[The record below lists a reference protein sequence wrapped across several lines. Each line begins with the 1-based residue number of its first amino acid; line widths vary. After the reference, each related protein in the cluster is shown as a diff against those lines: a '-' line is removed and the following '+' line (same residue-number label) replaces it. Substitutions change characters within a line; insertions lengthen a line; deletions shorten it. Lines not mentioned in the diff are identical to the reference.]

1 MQSSSSHSRGGHGS
15 GGGGSGGGG
24 GSAHP
29 AVPPGMGL
37 ERGHGHGHGHGAYAP
52 GGAPAGPRP
61 PAPDQLEAPT
71 GVHGGGYPASSA
83 GGHPGGPP
91 HGYSGAHPGYQ
102 PGPEAY
108 GAAGYPAGYGHA
120 PQGYSAPP
128 GYAPYPSSY
137 GQAGYGDGHH
147 DGGVPSSA
155 AEYSEAYG
163 AGGGSGGGYGGAP
176 EGTEFTQQQQAQ
188 FARSFGY
195 SGPSGPY
202 RPAFATVPSGPG
214 YDRPWARAPA
224 APAVSIVPQHAEQID
239 VPRDL
244 VDWVTSGGWAELEEQ
259 LTTSLSDRLHIEGA
273 TLSLSSHRPGAA
285 IITVSV
291 PGHLA
296 VALRAFIPLAHAIL
310 GHQQHRIRE
319 EQETRRLRED
329 YEAAMREQELGLRA
343 EFTVPTEVLGLVIGK
358 QGANINRVRT
368 ETGVDRIV
376 TEDDGTVRVRGPS
389 REHVALAR
397 SLLEFTVEDLHISP
411 QQAARLRDRE
421 EGLDRVRRDTGVVR
435 LELAKNVLRPMDG
448 AKAETEPGSARGPAV
463 RVTGLKSAVVGCIAL
478 LTEEMRFEEEAA
490 LRRSQQRKQQRELE
504 SIDRAY
510 GDLAPARR
518 GGKDRRGGALFALI
532 GDSTPPL
539 LKASWRLW
547 ATAALQAPWFA
558 LQLRTLARTQGRPA
572 VCTYARSVIGLCGI
586 GVFLAV
592 HFGAWVWSIDN
603 TSLTHSLL
611 FVTAHPVL
619 IIAAAWAQWAAS
631 RALLACGCM
640 GMLSRGPARFPAP
653 VELEMAAAQ
662 PSNLEKM
669 AAAAEAI
676 REAQSATD
684 TKVTEEVA
692 ANGAALEAETAAAG
706 DAVAPLAPAH
716 ALLPRRPT
724 WLETLGTGVGAAGA
738 VLMVVLVA
746 GQESNVTLAG
756 DMVALLGAAAMAVYL
771 SAGRHYRA
779 ELKLPLFLYAA
790 PVTLFAAISLS
801 AASLAIEGPSHGV
814 ALSTGP
820 ARLTLFG
827 WLVDGRLALLVCA
840 LGLVSGILGH
850 TLANLSLARLPS
862 LVVSVSLLLEPV
874 VGSLIGYAAG
884 VQAVPHAWTFVGG
897 AVLLVGAGMVT
908 VGGKRDSAPHDP
920 APAQQSHPA
929 EIELSV

>member
-1 MQSSSSHSRGGHGS
+1 MQSSSSHPRGGHGS

-435 LELAKNVLRPMDG
+435 LELVKNVLRPMDG

-518 GGKDRRGGALFALI
+518 GGKDRR
-532 GDSTPPL
+532 
-539 LKASWRLW
+539 
-547 ATAALQAPWFA
+547 
-558 LQLRTLARTQGRPA
+558 
-572 VCTYARSVIGLCGI
+572 
-586 GVFLAV
+586 
-592 HFGAWVWSIDN
+592 
-603 TSLTHSLL
+603 
-611 FVTAHPVL
+611 
-619 IIAAAWAQWAAS
+619 
-631 RALLACGCM
+631 
-640 GMLSRGPARFPAP
+640 
-653 VELEMAAAQ
+653 
-662 PSNLEKM
+662 
-669 AAAAEAI
+669 
-676 REAQSATD
+676 
-684 TKVTEEVA
+684 
-692 ANGAALEAETAAAG
+692 
-706 DAVAPLAPAH
+706 
-716 ALLPRRPT
+716 
-724 WLETLGTGVGAAGA
+724 AGA